1 MWWMRIDMGNIKAAT
16 PLDLDSMILN
26 GSIMVSVARWNG
38 MVGKQFSVW
47 KAVTAGSVVAFTLAG
62 CRSPE
67 SYRAE
72 ADDAASRILDESW
85 KSAMGYDSDGFTIEP
100 ASDSLR
106 RRLLLDQNL
115 PMRVPA
121 SASSADDQRIEQWP
135 DDAYNNDR
143 GQADADSPQAF
154 ENTIFTIED
163 ALQIAARNSRSYQ
176 SQKEAVFQSALA
188 LDLEANNFRNTWQG
202 MADTILSSNIGAT
215 SETNGILHQDSV
227 SVSRRFKNGAQFTG
241 LLAVDLAK
249 LLNGTNEGSTGLRLE
264 SSLSIPLLRGSS
276 RFVVTE
282 PLTQA
287 ERDVVYAIYTFE
299 RFKRSFAVQIA
310 SDYLS
315 VLQQL
320 DRVQNAADNYERV
333 ASSTRRARRL
343 ADAGRLP
350 EIQVDQSVQ
359 DELRARN
366 SWISAIQTAEQRLD
380 QFKISMGLPT
390 DARIQLDPNE
400 FVRLLG
406 SERYAPYLNPQS
418 SSEETEVL
426 AADASAELIPPS
438 MEDAGPMELL
448 ESDAILIA
456 LMNRLDLR
464 VAVGAIADAQR
475 GVAIAA
481 DNLRADVTLLGS
493 ASLGESRSL
502 GTAGSDDAQIRTDRG
517 FYSLLLGIDLPFERT
532 AERNSYRNTLIAY
545 ERTVRQLQEVEDN
558 VKFDVRNVL
567 RSLLEARETIR
578 IQAEAVRVAQRRVD
592 STNLFLQAGR
602 AEIRDLLEAQNS
614 LNSAQDALTSAVVN
628 YRIGELRLQRDLG
641 VLEVKNNGLWVEFDP
656 DAYNI
661 NELRE
666 QLEDAMA
673 GNFNVAT
680 NITNTTGAGATSP
693 ERMPT
698 QSSVRIL
705 PNDQLPDD
713 QVSQN

>member
-1 MWWMRIDMGNIKAAT
+1 MWM
-16 PLDLDSMILN
+16 
-26 GSIMVSVARWNG
+26 
-38 MVGKQFSVW
+38 
-47 KAVTAGSVVAFTLAG
+47 AVIAGSVVALPLSG

-67 SYRAE
+67 SYRVE

-85 KSAMGYDSDGFTIEP
+85 KASMGRDSDGFTIEP
-100 ASDSLR
+100 ASESLR
-106 RRLLLDQNL
+106 KRLLLDQKL

-121 SASSADDQRIEQWP
+121 SASSFDDPKIQQWP
-135 DDAYNNDR
+135 DDAYTNRQEHSDE
-143 GQADADSPQAF
+143 GSEEPPLLQ
-154 ENTIFTIED
+154 IFTLED
-163 ALQIAARNSRSYQ
+163 ALQIAASNSRSYQ
-176 SQKEAVFQSALA
+176 SQKESVYQSALG

-215 SETNGILHQDSV
+215 SETNGILHQDSL

-249 LLNGTNEGSTGLRLE
+249 MLNGTNEGSTGLRLE

-320 DRVQNAADNYERV
+320 DRVRNAAENYKRV

-366 SWISAIQTAEQRLD
+366 SWISAIQSSEQRLD
-380 QFKISMGLPT
+380 QFKISLGLPT
-390 DARIQLDPNE
+390 DAQIQLDPNE
-400 FVRLLG
+400 FDRLLS
-406 SERYAPYLNPQS
+406 SERYAPYLNPKE

-426 AADASAELIPPS
+426 AADEHVELIPPS
-438 MEDAGPMELL
+438 MEDAGPMEL
-448 ESDAILIA
+448 EEDDAILIA

-493 ASLGESRSL
+493 ASLGESRSISSANL
-502 GTAGSDDAQIRTDRG
+502 DDAQIRTDRG

-545 ERTVRQLQEVEDN
+545 ERTVRDLQEAEDN

-592 STNLFLQAGR
+592 STDLFLQAGR

-641 VLEVKNNGLWVEFDP
+641 VLEVQNNGLWVEFDP

-661 NELRE
+661 DELRE
-666 QLEDAMA
+666 QLQYAMSGGFDA
-673 GNFNVAT
+673 AT
-680 NITNTTGAGATSP
+680 NITSSGFQAPNP
-693 ERMPT
+693 DRMPI
-698 QSSVRIL
+698 QNSVTIT
-705 PNDQLPDD
+705 PEDEISGD
-713 QVSQN
+713 QVLQN